1 MSTMQQNDLYQVDE
15 PWKMKDEKHSGA
27 FINILITGD
36 AFSGLGILIFIIRL
50 NKAKYK
56 QGEDKERRELVGS
69 NPPQRNWKG
78 IAIALLVIL
87 VICSL
92 IVTSVILLTPVED
105 NSLSQ
110 KKKITV
116 EDLFSDDFK
125 IHDPEAKWIT
135 EECNTG
141 KRRERNKS
149 CALLL
154 VMEQAGHRE
163 GDGLPPP
170 GAWLQ
175 ERETWHFHGNFTMR
189 RIAFGESKV
198 ARQKKEES
206 LMGVDNE
213 FIYRNQNGTVILRNV
228 ETNSSTILIENK
240 KIVSLKA
247 IRYEVSPD
255 REYALFAFDVE
266 PEWKSDAVAGSAVKG
281 SAAGKEQFSLLR
293 GFPPAK
299 CISIHIQHIM
309 SSAKYLMVTSG
320 FNNGEEEIHRAEIRS
335 FPGKRCAGGSVPSRF
350 PSNPRLCSRCSP
362 KIAMLEPEEDGE
374 HITGMLLELS
384 SAPPAAL
391 PGVLQVCKTL
401 HECPTLS
408 PSNFKRSPRSAV
420 SAQNVLEIH
429 GKSVVMWVDILETM
443 DPQNLYPPEV
453 SNAKLQY
460 AGWGPKGQ
468 QLNMLSATRYLT
480 QPDECNEALK
490 DQTIFIFE
498 NNIYYCAHVGK
509 QAIRVVSTGKEGV
522 IFNGLSDWLYEVLRP
537 LAATAEPPG
546 WVTVTDHNLPLTSP
560 KRGTENKTRLV
571 LTPEL
576 TLSQGELVI
585 ERVAMVQCLVSF
597 YSSDQRDILVGLGIH
612 QRVVYK
618 PEEIL
623 KTHIAHWWS
632 PDGTRLAY
640 ATINAS
646 RVPTMEIP
654 IYTGILYPTVKTY
667 HYPKAGMENPT
678 ISLHVIGLNGP
689 THDLEMTPPDDQR
702 MRDYY
707 ITMVKWATSTKVAV
721 NWLNRAQNVSIL
733 TLCDATTGV
742 CTKKHEDESDA
753 WLHRQPNS
761 SNDDLQAIT
770 SGDWDVTKILAYDE
784 KRQKIYFHSTED
796 SPRRR
801 HLYSHPAAITTS
813 VMKGR
818 AEIFELEVN
827 ENVQLAVNDR
837 QMPKVE
843 YMEIKIDDYRLPM
856 QILKPATFAD
866 TTHYPLLLV
875 VDGTP
880 GSQIVTERFEVTW
893 ESVMVSSHNAIVLKF
908 DGRGSGFQG
917 AKLLHEVKR
926 RLGLLEEKDQ
936 LEAVR
941 TMLQEH
947 FIDKTRVGVFGKDY
961 GGYLSTYML
970 PAGEDNQVFTCG
982 AALSPVTDFR
992 LYASAFSERYL
1003 GLHGVDNRAYEI
1015 YPDQSHYFSNAAFEQ
1030 HLYQSIVNFFVECFQ
1045 TTSWSHDFFE
1055 TTTTTEKPPLNS
1067 VFLLKGLLEHSRTLS
1082 CSEGKGSAAGKGS
1095 CKASSLRKE
1104 GLLSDGSI
1112 PTSASP

>member
-1 MSTMQQNDLYQVDE
+1 MNQTAGVSNHVRC
-15 PWKMKDEKHSGA
+15 SGK
-27 FINILITGD
+27 G
-36 AFSGLGILIFIIRL
+36 S
-50 NKAKYK
+50 K
-56 QGEDKERRELVGS
+56 ELVGS

-135 EECNTG
+135 
-141 KRRERNKS
+141 
-149 CALLL
+149 
-154 VMEQAGHRE
+154 
-163 GDGLPPP
+163 
-170 GAWLQ
+170 
-175 ERETWHFHGNFTMR
+175 
-189 RIAFGESKV
+189 
-198 ARQKKEES
+198 
-206 LMGVDNE
+206 DNE

-228 ETNSSTILIENK
+228 ETNTSTILIENK

-266 PEWKSDAVAGSAVKG
+266 PVY
-281 SAAGKEQFSLLR
+281 
-293 GFPPAK
+293 
-299 CISIHIQHIM
+299 QH
-309 SSAKYLMVTSG
+309 SYTAYYVLS
-320 FNNGEEEIHRAEIRS
+320 
-335 FPGKRCAGGSVPSRF
+335 
-350 PSNPRLCSRCSP
+350 
-362 KIAMLEPEEDGE
+362 KIP
-374 HITGMLLELS
+374 
-384 SAPPAAL
+384 
-391 PGVLQVCKTL
+391 
-401 HECPTLS
+401 
-408 PSNFKRSPRSAV
+408 
-420 SAQNVLEIH
+420 H
-429 GKSVVMWVDILETM
+429 G

-468 QLNMLSATRYLT
+468 QL
-480 QPDECNEALK
+480 
-490 DQTIFIFE
+490 IFIFE

-522 IFNGLSDWLYEVLRP
+522 IFNGLSDWLYE
-537 LAATAEPPG
+537 
-546 WVTVTDHNLPLTSP
+546 
-560 KRGTENKTRLV
+560 
-571 LTPEL
+571 
-576 TLSQGELVI
+576 
-585 ERVAMVQCLVSF
+585 
-597 YSSDQRDILVGLGIH
+597 
-612 QRVVYK
+612 
-618 PEEIL
+618 EEIL

-753 WLHRQPNS
+753 WLHRQNEEPIFSRDGRKFFFVRAIPQGGRGHFYHIAMASSQPNS

-801 HLYSHPAAITTS
+801 HLYSASTNGNFNRRCLSCDLIENCTYFSASFSHNLEYFLLTCEGPRVPMVTVHNTTDAQ
-813 VMKGR
+813 K
-818 AEIFELEVN
+818 IFELEVN

-866 TTHYPLLLV
+866 TSHYPLLLV

-893 ESVMVSSHNAIVLKF
+893 ESVMVSAHNAIVLKF

-1015 YPDQSHYFSNAAFEQ
+1015 SKLSHRVSLLKEQTFLIIHATADEKIHFQHTTDLITHLIRAKANYSLQIYPDQSHYFSNAAFEQ

-1045 TTSWSHDFFE
+1045 VPD
-1055 TTTTTEKPPLNS
+1055 KLPLAP
-1067 VFLLKGLLEHSRTLS
+1067 LKE
-1082 CSEGKGSAAGKGS
+1082 E
-1095 CKASSLRKE
+1095 E
-1104 GLLSDGSI
+1104 EDD
-1112 PTSASP
+1112 

>member
-1 MSTMQQNDLYQVDE
+1 MNMVRCVCSF
-15 PWKMKDEKHSGA
+15 A
-27 FINILITGD
+27 
-36 AFSGLGILIFIIRL
+36 
-50 NKAKYK
+50 
-56 QGEDKERRELVGS
+56 ELVGS

-135 EECNTG
+135 
-141 KRRERNKS
+141 
-149 CALLL
+149 
-154 VMEQAGHRE
+154 
-163 GDGLPPP
+163 
-170 GAWLQ
+170 
-175 ERETWHFHGNFTMR
+175 
-189 RIAFGESKV
+189 
-198 ARQKKEES
+198 
-206 LMGVDNE
+206 DNE

-266 PEWKSDAVAGSAVKG
+266 PTKLD
-281 SAAGKEQFSLLR
+281 SLAY
-293 GFPPAK
+293 GAK
-299 CISIHIQHIM
+299 ANKLYLAFIHRCISIHTQHIM
-309 SSAKYLMVTSG
+309 SSAKYLMAQAPLATAGAAQLQVTLAVSLELERSG
-320 FNNGEEEIHRAEIRS
+320 LARRS
-335 FPGKRCAGGSVPSRF
+335 LLNPALHMVLKFSAGG
-350 PSNPRLCSRCSP
+350 
-362 KIAMLEPEEDGE
+362 
-374 HITGMLLELS
+374 
-384 SAPPAAL
+384 
-391 PGVLQVCKTL
+391 
-401 HECPTLS
+401 
-408 PSNFKRSPRSAV
+408 
-420 SAQNVLEIH
+420 
-429 GKSVVMWVDILETM
+429 

-468 QLNMLSATRYLT
+468 QL
-480 QPDECNEALK
+480 
-490 DQTIFIFE
+490 IFIFE

-522 IFNGLSDWLYEVLRP
+522 IFNGLSDWLYE
-537 LAATAEPPG
+537 
-546 WVTVTDHNLPLTSP
+546 
-560 KRGTENKTRLV
+560 
-571 LTPEL
+571 
-576 TLSQGELVI
+576 
-585 ERVAMVQCLVSF
+585 
-597 YSSDQRDILVGLGIH
+597 
-612 QRVVYK
+612 
-618 PEEIL
+618 EEIL

-654 IYTGILYPTVKTY
+654 IYTGMLYPTVKTY

-753 WLHRQPNS
+753 WLHRQNEEPVFSRDGRKFFFVRAIPQGGRGHFYHIAMSSSQPNS

-784 KRQKIYFHSTED
+784 KRQKIASTNGNFNRRCLSCDLIENCTYFSASFSRNLEYFLLTCE
-796 SPRRR
+796 
-801 HLYSHPAAITTS
+801 
-813 VMKGR
+813 
-818 AEIFELEVN
+818 EIFELEVN

-866 TTHYPLLLV
+866 TAHYPLLLV

-970 PAGEDNQVFTCG
+970 PAGEDNQVFACG

-1030 HLYQSIVNFFVECFQ
+1030 HLYQSIVNFFVECFEVP
-1045 TTSWSHDFFE
+1045 D
-1055 TTTTTEKPPLNS
+1055 KLPLAP
-1067 VFLLKGLLEHSRTLS
+1067 LKE
-1082 CSEGKGSAAGKGS
+1082 E
-1095 CKASSLRKE
+1095 E
-1104 GLLSDGSI
+1104 EDD
-1112 PTSASP
+1112 

>member
-1 MSTMQQNDLYQVDE
+1 MWSLICDVGDTPGVKNAKSKTTMASVLHLAMHED
-15 PWKMKDEKHSGA
+15 P
-27 FINILITGD
+27 IT
-36 AFSGLGILIFIIRL
+36 
-50 NKAKYK
+50 
-56 QGEDKERRELVGS
+56 EELVGS

-135 EECNTG
+135 
-141 KRRERNKS
+141 
-149 CALLL
+149 
-154 VMEQAGHRE
+154 
-163 GDGLPPP
+163 
-170 GAWLQ
+170 
-175 ERETWHFHGNFTMR
+175 
-189 RIAFGESKV
+189 
-198 ARQKKEES
+198 
-206 LMGVDNE
+206 DNE

-266 PEWKSDAVAGSAVKG
+266 PVY
-281 SAAGKEQFSLLR
+281 
-293 GFPPAK
+293 
-299 CISIHIQHIM
+299 QH
-309 SSAKYLMVTSG
+309 SYTAYYVLS
-320 FNNGEEEIHRAEIRS
+320 
-335 FPGKRCAGGSVPSRF
+335 
-350 PSNPRLCSRCSP
+350 
-362 KIAMLEPEEDGE
+362 KIP
-374 HITGMLLELS
+374 
-384 SAPPAAL
+384 
-391 PGVLQVCKTL
+391 
-401 HECPTLS
+401 
-408 PSNFKRSPRSAV
+408 
-420 SAQNVLEIH
+420 H
-429 GKSVVMWVDILETM
+429 G

-468 QLNMLSATRYLT
+468 QL
-480 QPDECNEALK
+480 
-490 DQTIFIFE
+490 IFIFE

-522 IFNGLSDWLYEVLRP
+522 IFNGLSDWLYE
-537 LAATAEPPG
+537 
-546 WVTVTDHNLPLTSP
+546 
-560 KRGTENKTRLV
+560 
-571 LTPEL
+571 
-576 TLSQGELVI
+576 
-585 ERVAMVQCLVSF
+585 
-597 YSSDQRDILVGLGIH
+597 
-612 QRVVYK
+612 
-618 PEEIL
+618 EEIL

-784 KRQKIYFHSTED
+784 KRQKIASTNGNFNRRCLSCDLIENCTYFSASFSHNLEYFLLTCEARKEIFAIFFCAYMH
-796 SPRRR
+796 RRIKTPQMPAMSSEKR
-801 HLYSHPAAITTS
+801 LEKHQAKKKFLIFNSSGGSEWILKGYEEGNLYCERDDALAQVTQKSYGCPIPGSVQGQVGWGSEQPGTVVPMAGDIRGLCGAGAAPSLTAKLPLSVCGEHKGKEGIFEMVKWEITKIKVVLPTDVDTTQAPAHTDDRNLKCLELLEFAIDREVFS
-813 VMKGR
+813 V
-818 AEIFELEVN
+818 EIFELEVN

-866 TTHYPLLLV
+866 TAHYPLLLV

-893 ESVMVSSHNAIVLKF
+893 ESVMVSLHNAIVLKF

-1045 TTSWSHDFFE
+1045 VPD
-1055 TTTTTEKPPLNS
+1055 KLPLAP
-1067 VFLLKGLLEHSRTLS
+1067 LKE
-1082 CSEGKGSAAGKGS
+1082 E
-1095 CKASSLRKE
+1095 E
-1104 GLLSDGSI
+1104 EDD
-1112 PTSASP
+1112 

>member
-1 MSTMQQNDLYQVDE
+1 MASLYQR
-15 PWKMKDEKHSGA
+15 
-27 FINILITGD
+27 
-36 AFSGLGILIFIIRL
+36 FSGKINTSRSFPVPPEASHLLGG
-50 NKAKYK
+50 
-56 QGEDKERRELVGS
+56 QSSEEDGAAGKTPRPLQQEGSRPRFQYQSRSDCEEEDELVGS

-135 EECNTG
+135 
-141 KRRERNKS
+141 
-149 CALLL
+149 
-154 VMEQAGHRE
+154 
-163 GDGLPPP
+163 
-170 GAWLQ
+170 
-175 ERETWHFHGNFTMR
+175 
-189 RIAFGESKV
+189 
-198 ARQKKEES
+198 
-206 LMGVDNE
+206 DNE

-266 PEWKSDAVAGSAVKG
+266 PVY
-281 SAAGKEQFSLLR
+281 
-293 GFPPAK
+293 
-299 CISIHIQHIM
+299 QH
-309 SSAKYLMVTSG
+309 SYTAYYVLS
-320 FNNGEEEIHRAEIRS
+320 
-335 FPGKRCAGGSVPSRF
+335 
-350 PSNPRLCSRCSP
+350 
-362 KIAMLEPEEDGE
+362 KIP
-374 HITGMLLELS
+374 
-384 SAPPAAL
+384 
-391 PGVLQVCKTL
+391 
-401 HECPTLS
+401 
-408 PSNFKRSPRSAV
+408 
-420 SAQNVLEIH
+420 H
-429 GKSVVMWVDILETM
+429 G

-468 QLNMLSATRYLT
+468 QL
-480 QPDECNEALK
+480 
-490 DQTIFIFE
+490 IFIFE

-522 IFNGLSDWLYEVLRP
+522 IFNGLSDWLYE
-537 LAATAEPPG
+537 
-546 WVTVTDHNLPLTSP
+546 
-560 KRGTENKTRLV
+560 
-571 LTPEL
+571 
-576 TLSQGELVI
+576 
-585 ERVAMVQCLVSF
+585 
-597 YSSDQRDILVGLGIH
+597 
-612 QRVVYK
+612 
-618 PEEIL
+618 EEIL

-654 IYTGILYPTVKTY
+654 IYTGIIYPTVKTY
-667 HYPKAGMENPT
+667 HYPKVGMENPT

-753 WLHRQPNS
+753 WLHRQNEEPVFSKDGRKFFFVRAIPQGGRGHFYHIAMSSSQPNS

-801 HLYSHPAAITTS
+801 HLYSASTNGNFNRRCLSCDLIENCTYFSASFSHNLEYFLLTCEGPRVPMVTVHNTTDAQ
-813 VMKGR
+813 K
-818 AEIFELEVN
+818 IFELEIN

-843 YMEIKIDDYRLPM
+843 YKEIKIDDYRLPM
-856 QILKPATFAD
+856 QILKPATFSD
-866 TTHYPLLLV
+866 TAHYPLLLI

-970 PAGEDNQVFTCG
+970 PAGEENQVFTCG

-1003 GLHGVDNRAYEI
+1003 GLNGIDNKAYDISKLSHRVSLLKEQTFLIIHATADEKIHFQHTTDLITHLIRAKANYSLQI

-1045 TTSWSHDFFE
+1045 VPD
-1055 TTTTTEKPPLNS
+1055 KLPLAP
-1067 VFLLKGLLEHSRTLS
+1067 LKE
-1082 CSEGKGSAAGKGS
+1082 E
-1095 CKASSLRKE
+1095 E
-1104 GLLSDGSI
+1104 DDD
-1112 PTSASP
+1112 

>member
-1 MSTMQQNDLYQVDE
+1 MTTAKEQNASGKQAQQQDQ
-15 PWKMKDEKHSGA
+15 
-27 FINILITGD
+27 
-36 AFSGLGILIFIIRL
+36 
-50 NKAKYK
+50 
-56 QGEDKERRELVGS
+56 ELVGS

-135 EECNTG
+135 
-141 KRRERNKS
+141 
-149 CALLL
+149 
-154 VMEQAGHRE
+154 
-163 GDGLPPP
+163 
-170 GAWLQ
+170 
-175 ERETWHFHGNFTMR
+175 
-189 RIAFGESKV
+189 
-198 ARQKKEES
+198 
-206 LMGVDNE
+206 DNE

-266 PEWKSDAVAGSAVKG
+266 PVY
-281 SAAGKEQFSLLR
+281 
-293 GFPPAK
+293 
-299 CISIHIQHIM
+299 QH
-309 SSAKYLMVTSG
+309 SYTAYYVLS
-320 FNNGEEEIHRAEIRS
+320 
-335 FPGKRCAGGSVPSRF
+335 
-350 PSNPRLCSRCSP
+350 
-362 KIAMLEPEEDGE
+362 KIP
-374 HITGMLLELS
+374 
-384 SAPPAAL
+384 
-391 PGVLQVCKTL
+391 
-401 HECPTLS
+401 
-408 PSNFKRSPRSAV
+408 
-420 SAQNVLEIH
+420 H
-429 GKSVVMWVDILETM
+429 G

-468 QLNMLSATRYLT
+468 QL
-480 QPDECNEALK
+480 
-490 DQTIFIFE
+490 IFIFE

-522 IFNGLSDWLYEVLRP
+522 IFNGLSDWLYE
-537 LAATAEPPG
+537 
-546 WVTVTDHNLPLTSP
+546 
-560 KRGTENKTRLV
+560 
-571 LTPEL
+571 
-576 TLSQGELVI
+576 
-585 ERVAMVQCLVSF
+585 
-597 YSSDQRDILVGLGIH
+597 
-612 QRVVYK
+612 
-618 PEEIL
+618 EEIL

-654 IYTGILYPTVKTY
+654 IYTGMLYPTVKTY

-742 CTKKHEDESDA
+742 CTKKHEDESEA
-753 WLHRQPNS
+753 WLHRQNEEPVFSRDGRKFFFVRAIPQGGRGHFYHIAMSSSQPNS

-801 HLYSHPAAITTS
+801 HLYSASTNGNFNRRCLSCDLIENCTYFSASFSRNLEYFLLTCEGPRVPMVTVHNTTDAQ
-813 VMKGR
+813 K
-818 AEIFELEVN
+818 IFELEVN

-866 TTHYPLLLV
+866 TAHYPLLLV

-917 AKLLHEVKR
+917 AKLLHEVRR

-936 LEAVR
+936 LEAVQ

-970 PAGEDNQVFTCG
+970 PAGEDNQVFACG

-1015 YPDQSHYFSNAAFEQ
+1015 SKLSHRVSLLKDQTFLIIHATADEKIHFQHTTDLITHLIRAKANYSLQIYPDQSHYFSNAAFEQ
-1030 HLYQSIVNFFVECFQ
+1030 HLYQSIVNFFVECFEVP
-1045 TTSWSHDFFE
+1045 D
-1055 TTTTTEKPPLNS
+1055 KLPLAP
-1067 VFLLKGLLEHSRTLS
+1067 LKE
-1082 CSEGKGSAAGKGS
+1082 E
-1095 CKASSLRKE
+1095 E
-1104 GLLSDGSI
+1104 EDD
-1112 PTSASP
+1112 